1 MTGGH
6 GGETIRRL
14 FQPWRDAKQTNP
26 AGLVCRARQTN
37 TEPLGP
43 VLVCLARQTNT
54 ESAGKPI
61 TSSADALSR

>member
-26 AGLVCRARQTN
+26 AGLVC
-37 TEPLGP
+37 
-43 VLVCLARQTNT
+43 LARQTNT